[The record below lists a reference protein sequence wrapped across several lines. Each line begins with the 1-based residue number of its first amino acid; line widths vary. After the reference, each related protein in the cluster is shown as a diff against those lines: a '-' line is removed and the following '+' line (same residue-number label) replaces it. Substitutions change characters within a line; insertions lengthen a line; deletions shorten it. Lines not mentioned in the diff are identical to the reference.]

1 MASHCEII
9 EKEMGPVVE
18 IEERVFMWQMPATFR
33 RDYGLLSSYIESQGS
48 SLNGMPYAR
57 YLDIDWEREQRAGGL
72 SKLLRM
78 LTTKWHF
85 QVGMPTKENLA
96 AETTVQSRVLT
107 QRRYARTIHLGP
119 YKEVGNT
126 YNALIAWLHNQGE
139 ETEGEAFEIYLNSPE
154 EVAEDE
160 LETEVLVT
168 LK

>member
-33 RDYGLLSSYIESQGS
+33 RDYGLLSSYIEHQGS

-85 QVGMPTKENLA
+85 QVGMPTEGKLPGEGAL
-96 AETTVQSRVLT
+96 QSRALA

-119 YKEVGNT
+119 YKECGNT
-126 YNALIAWLHNQGE
+126 YNALIAWLHSQGE
-139 ETEGEAFEIYLNSPE
+139 EAEGEAFEIYLNSPE
-154 EVAEDE
+154 EVAEDQ
-160 LETEVLVT
+160 LQTEVLVP